1 MLAMCRTVHY
11 CEDIGRGSTLGRFA
25 TFPPTMRP
33 QGAHTTSEGAR
44 TMERI
49 TVKNARASLAHYART
64 LAGHGI
70 LTVDEAG
77 AMRLGTP
84 YGQALYV
91 YISPE
96 DGSGKVRHDVPGFRG
111 DSKSVGTTPKDAQI
125 RIIQAH
131 TTIGDLYSGSK
142 YDHEAGERAH
152 RQVME
157 HYGYYAEYA
166 RIFSV
171 GGN

>member
-1 MLAMCRTVHY
+1 
-11 CEDIGRGSTLGRFA
+11 
-25 TFPPTMRP
+25 
-33 QGAHTTSEGAR
+33 
-44 TMERI
+44 MERI
-49 TVKNARASLAHYART
+49 TIKNARASLAHYARA

-77 AMRLGTP
+77 AMRLGNP
-84 YGQALYV
+84 YGLSLYV

-96 DGSGKVRHDVPGFRG
+96 DGSGMVRHDVPGFRG
-111 DSKSVGTTPKDAQI
+111 DSKNLGTTPRTAQALI
-125 RIIQAH
+125 LQANA
-131 TTIGDLYSGSK
+131 TVGDLYSGAK

-166 RIFSV
+166 RIFNV
-171 GGN
+171 GGK